1 MSVTRDGDRDT
12 VNVAGDASGAAEA
25 GAMAGKQGF
34 LAWWGEELAGMMPA
48 GWRGRRTVSRDV
60 AIIQEIDGRLVF
72 QSRPGA
78 TGRVLAPGG
87 RPPGGVPKGG
97 IVYLLPPD
105 KALRRDRRLPAA
117 SRAHIQEIMNLQMAS
132 ETPFTVDEVYSDSI
146 VTGEFDGS
154 REIMVS
160 QALAPRHVIDELIAR
175 LKSDYAIDLSA
186 IDVADATADGG
197 RAGFNLLPPAMR
209 QRTASGQ
216 IWSVRL
222 MLLALVG
229 AAIFAGM
236 SWRDLQARR
245 IAVADSLVAD
255 AEGGAAGAM
264 QVSTRVSQGIE
275 GIGRLAAA
283 QADALSFLRVYDLAA
298 RLLPDGAWLEEF
310 SYERPV
316 AYLTGLSANAATLV
330 EAFESSDMVQGAR
343 FASPTVTDPAT
354 GAERFRLEV
363 TFKAPG
369 APAPATPT
377 AGRVQ

>member
-1 MSVTRDGDRDT
+1 MSVTRDTDRDT
-12 VNVAGDASGAAEA
+12 VNVTGDAGGVADA
-25 GAMAGKQGF
+25 GAVAGKQGF
-34 LAWWGEELAGMMPA
+34 LAWWSQELAGMIPA
-48 GWRGRRTVSRDV
+48 SWRTGRAVSKDV
-60 AIIQEIDGRLVF
+60 AIVQELDGRVVF
-72 QSRPGA
+72 QARPGA

-87 RPPGGVPKGG
+87 KPPGGVPKGG

-105 KALRRDRRLPAA
+105 GALRRDRRLPAA
-117 SRAHIQEIMNLQMAS
+117 SRAHIQNIMNLQMAS

-146 VTGEFDGS
+146 ITGEFDAT
-154 REIMVS
+154 REIVVS
-160 QALAPRHVIDELIAR
+160 QALAPRPAIDELIAR
-175 LKSDYAIDLSA
+175 LKRDYGIELSA

-216 IWSVRL
+216 IWGVRL
-222 MLLALVG
+222 MLLVLAG

-236 SWRDLQARR
+236 SWRDLQSRR
-245 IAVADSLVAD
+245 IAVADSLLAD

-275 GIGRLAAA
+275 GISRLAAE
-283 QADALSFLRVYDLAA
+283 QADAASFLRVYDLAA

-343 FASPTVTDPAT
+343 FASPTVTDPVT

-363 TFKAPG
+363 TFRTSP
-369 APAPATPT
+369 
-377 AGRVQ
+377 AGRPQ